1 MFFPSYFLIMMI
13 ITYHLFIDILTN
25 RTCHMVSMNCDPW
38 PTLFMVISVKK
49 KYHSK
54 CNQNEQI
61 KCEKNDVRYKT
72 KSLYLIKE
80 EYSSN

>member
-1 MFFPSYFLIMMI
+1 MFFPSYFFYHDDYYISFIHWYSYKPHLSHGVYELWPMTYI
-13 ITYHLFIDILTN
+13 IHGNF
-25 RTCHMVSMNCDPW
+25 SE
-38 PTLFMVISVKK
+38 K

-54 CNQNEQI
+54 SNQNEQI